1 MPWMWIGEI
10 RTTITAEGSDI
21 WLEMVGIEEQGTEL
35 GRKEDW
41 NIVAIKIMGVKEKID
56 RTI

>member
-1 MPWMWIGEI
+1 MWIGEI
-10 RTTITAEGSDI
+10 RTATTAEGSDI

>member
-10 RTTITAEGSDI
+10 RTATTAEGSDI

>member
-1 MPWMWIGEI
+1 MWIGEI

-35 GRKEDW
+35 ERKEDW